1 VAFLNGVTAQH
12 AGRRRQN
19 ADDTRGTAYGR
30 PDAFQF
36 PFPRA
41 YLNLSGAGRLNHP
54 GEVDVIL
61 IVSAM
66 RNSGSGGRDL
76 LVLRVIGAGLLV
88 ATAAIHLDLYLTGYR
103 TIPTIGWLFLLQL
116 IVAFVLA
123 AAVLAT
129 SNWLPAAV
137 GAVFALSVLGGY
149 LLTVWIGL
157 FGFKEVSTTA
167 GIAAGIV
174 EVAAFAALA
183 SAAILSARRQG
194 LLTGLPASLQSAR
207 IYAGAVGAACAVA
220 IVLLAVDLA
229 EAGSPAP
236 PATASGSAVVKTAK
250 IGGATVLTNAAG
262 LTVYV
267 FAPDPVNKST
277 CYGSCAVY
285 WPPVKGPVSAGP
297 GVTGH
302 LGTITR
308 TDGTKQATYNGHPL
322 YTYIADSAP
331 GQAHGNNVNLNGGL
345 WFDVKVTG

>member
-1 VAFLNGVTAQH
+1 
-12 AGRRRQN
+12 
-19 ADDTRGTAYGR
+19 
-30 PDAFQF
+30 
-36 PFPRA
+36 
-41 YLNLSGAGRLNHP
+41 
-54 GEVDVIL
+54 
-61 IVSAM
+61 M

-229 EAGSPAP
+229 ERILGGFGDRDYVQRA
-236 PATASGSAVVKTAK
+236 ASRALEDLRA
-250 IGGATVLTNAAG
+250 
-262 LTVYV
+262 
-267 FAPDPVNKST
+267 DED
-277 CYGSCAVY
+277 
-285 WPPVKGPVSAGP
+285 
-297 GVTGH
+297 
-302 LGTITR
+302 GTIY
-308 TDGTKQATYNGHPL
+308 A
-322 YTYIADSAP
+322 AP
-331 GQAHGNNVNLNGGL
+331 GQMRALATHIASITGGRQIAVEADPNAGPRDCTL
-345 WFDVKVTG
+345 MTTRGVMKLDAESQLDALRSGIRSWYSNRGGP